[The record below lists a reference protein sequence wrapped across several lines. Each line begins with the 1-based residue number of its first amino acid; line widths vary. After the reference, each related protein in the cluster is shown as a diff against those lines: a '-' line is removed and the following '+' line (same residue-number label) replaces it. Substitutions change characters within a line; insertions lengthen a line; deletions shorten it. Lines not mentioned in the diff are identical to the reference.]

1 MSTFTYTLGFCRLGG
16 WLVSFKMSCKQ
27 HDGHVGTLDPW
38 KFWAKT
44 AAIYNS
50 SAVTVHMIPL
60 CSTPESFLLN
70 DIYNRIVCIEHISI
84 DIILLWLQYADES

>member
-38 KFWAKT
+38 KFWAKRLQMKANQQKYKCYINNICIFMCT
-44 AAIYNS
+44 VYIY
-50 SAVTVHMIPL
+50 I
-60 CSTPESFLLN
+60 
-70 DIYNRIVCIEHISI
+70 
-84 DIILLWLQYADES
+84 